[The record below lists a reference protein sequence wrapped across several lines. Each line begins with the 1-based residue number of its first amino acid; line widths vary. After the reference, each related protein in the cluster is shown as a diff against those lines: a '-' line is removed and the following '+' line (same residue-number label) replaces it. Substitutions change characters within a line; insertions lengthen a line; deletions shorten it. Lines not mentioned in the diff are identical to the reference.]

1 MAEGLECYR
10 VQFTRGM
17 DANEYACKVTPAEKS
32 LGLLIRKAVWL
43 GKGAAPA
50 EVPGQHVE
58 GVALPAAVAEP
69 APDVEASSLA
79 AEAAAPAPSA
89 IRHPPP
95 TSARSSVALF
105 IALTYIQQLY
115 RIQLPAAYGLSRRS
129 SVMSAKV
136 TMNLSDEELA
146 LIERLRSTLNM
157 STNTGTVGQSLRIAG
172 LIAEGIKSGK
182 QLAFLDANGRPESK
196 IVIPGLSKAL

>member
-89 IRHPPP
+89 IRHRPPP
-95 TSARSSVALF
+95 V
-105 IALTYIQQLY
+105 
-115 RIQLPAAYGLSRRS
+115 LPPHSLS
-129 SVMSAKV
+129 
-136 TMNLSDEELA
+136 
-146 LIERLRSTLNM
+146 
-157 STNTGTVGQSLRIAG
+157 
-172 LIAEGIKSGK
+172 
-182 QLAFLDANGRPESK
+182 P
-196 IVIPGLSKAL
+196 